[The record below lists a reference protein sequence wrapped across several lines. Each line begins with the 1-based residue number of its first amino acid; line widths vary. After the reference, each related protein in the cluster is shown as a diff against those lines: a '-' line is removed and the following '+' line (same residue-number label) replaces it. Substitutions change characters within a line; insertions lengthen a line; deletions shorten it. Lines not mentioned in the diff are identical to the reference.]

1 MMSAKLQKRF
11 PLRLRALT
19 WLRTD
24 DPVNRERKLL
34 EDYRA
39 RFGESPPMNE
49 RDGASI
55 GAA

>member
-1 MMSAKLQKRF
+1 MSAKLQKRF